1 MSYHS
6 LVSFWESIPASIR
19 TILNVTVGAAV
30 AAAISYLV
38 SHLSGGSIDLGAL
51 AQAVLVAAATA
62 LVRAINP
69 ADTVYGV
76 NAAPQ
81 YAPAPA
87 QVGPQD
93 DVNA

>member
-1 MSYHS
+1 MSYSS
-6 LVSFWESIPASIR
+6 LVAFWESIPAAIR

-51 AQAVLVAAATA
+51 AQAALVAAATA
-62 LVRAINP
+62 LVRALNP
-69 ADTVYGV
+69 ADTTYGI
-76 NAAPQ
+76 NAAPS

-87 QVGPQD
+87 EAGPQD
-93 DVNA
+93 NVNA